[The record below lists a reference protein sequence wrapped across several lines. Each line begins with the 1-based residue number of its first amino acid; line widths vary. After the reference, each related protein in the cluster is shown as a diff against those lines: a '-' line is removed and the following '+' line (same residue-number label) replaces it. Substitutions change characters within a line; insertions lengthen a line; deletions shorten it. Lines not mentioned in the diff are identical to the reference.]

1 MSKRKLKEPQVV
13 YGKIRSTSLLNSNT
27 TTNVKALDVKL
38 QVTIDSMREQIVEI
52 KKTQQEYVKL
62 KISRIQRPSNVMER
76 ERQVVAAVD
85 ELIVKNKLKHKCDIA
100 LLYLER
106 FRKLDKEN
114 KSINRLY
121 TTDLKMPF
129 GYELASFFS
138 RLNVRPHEAIR
149 YICEGMTKT
158 QARKLLHW
166 TERTQSLD
174 NFSNPETIAI
184 IELVD
189 LYDKQLKDN
198 PKLTMK
204 GFYRAGYQT
213 WFKKFM
219 PNQKDCSYN
228 SFVEWFKFARK
239 RTLTIKSIHKDMV
252 KYKEELKE
260 QELGKAIRVKGL
272 LDD

>member
-1 MSKRKLKEPQVV
+1 MSKKKLKEPQVV
-13 YGKIRSTSLLNSNT
+13 IGKIPSTSLLNSNT

-38 QVTIDSMREQIVEI
+38 QVTIDTLQEQIVET
-52 KKTQQEYVKL
+52 KKIQQEYVKL
-62 KISRIQRPSNVMER
+62 KISRIQRPSNVMQR
-76 ERQVVAAVD
+76 ERQVTAAVD

-100 LLYLER
+100 LLFLER
-106 FRKLDKEN
+106 FRQLDKEKKPN
-114 KSINRLY
+114 SRVY

-138 RLNVRPHEAIR
+138 RLNVRPQEAVR

-158 QARKLLHW
+158 QARKLKHW

-204 GFYRAGYQT
+204 EFYRAGYQT

-219 PNQKDCSYN
+219 PNQKDGSYN
-228 SFVEWFKFARK
+228 SFVEWFKLARR
-239 RTLTIKSIHKDMV
+239 RTITIKSIHKDMV
-252 KYKEELKE
+252 KFKEELKV

-272 LDD
+272 LND